1 MCNYEHGVKYGTCL
15 KQSVSYA
22 NKLQG
27 VTFTTTGEQNQQI
40 AQTIRFLQIF
50 ALIDE
55 EKLHKSDNI
64 IDSKLLMGQGARNVP
79 AD

>member
-27 VTFTTTGEQNQQI
+27 VTFTTTGEQI

-55 EKLHKSDNI
+55 EKLHKSYNI
-64 IDSKLLMGQGARNVP
+64 IDSKLLMGWGARNVP